1 MHIALRGDNLEK
13 FSRTLHGY
21 NPEEVNSFLDEVINQ
36 VEKLIESNRQKNE
49 EILLLKS
56 QIKNAKTSDE
66 LIKKAQK
73 FDELES
79 TLNKAIVMAENT
91 GEHIRRV
98 AKQER
103 DLMLEEA
110 KKNASIIINDALVR
124 SEKIE
129 YQASLLRKNIIMF
142 KRKLKI
148 NLEEQL
154 KLVDD
159 ITSLNKEYIAEVTLG
174 IKTDTLDITGNIL
187 EKYDVKSI
195 DKEKLETIL
204 KSFIGKYDMKVPIY
218 SAVKVNGKKLYEY
231 AREGKNVELPR
242 KIVYIN
248 SIELLNVNGNKFTF
262 KCNVSKG
269 TYIRSLIND
278 ICNKMN
284 LIGCMSDLIR
294 TKQGKFYIENALD
307 LEDINENTPLIN
319 MIDVIDF
326 PIYEVD
332 EFLFNKIKN
341 GSKLENRYTNEKIAF
356 SYNKKLIG
364 IYIED
369 INDKT
374 KIKPKNI
381 FV

>member
-1 MHIALRGDNLEK
+1 MDGILIINKKENMT
-13 FSRTLHGY
+13 SRDVVNIVSKKLHTKKVGHTGTLD
-21 NPEEVNSFLDEVINQ
+21 PM
-36 VEKLIESNRQKNE
+36 
-49 EILLLKS
+49 
-56 QIKNAKTSDE
+56 AKGV
-66 LIKKAQK
+66 LVVAV
-73 FDELES
+73 
-79 TLNKAIVMAENT
+79 NKA
-91 GEHIRRV
+91 
-98 AKQER
+98 
-103 DLMLEEA
+103 
-110 KKNASIIINDALVR
+110 
-124 SEKIE
+124 
-129 YQASLLRKNIIMF
+129 
-142 KRKLKI
+142 
-148 NLEEQL
+148 L

-187 EKYDVKSI
+187 EKHDVTSI
-195 DKEKLETIL
+195 DKEKLETTL
-204 KSFIGKYDMKVPIY
+204 KSFIGKYDMEVPIY

-231 AREGKNVELPR
+231 AREGKNVVLPR

-278 ICNKMN
+278 ICKKMN
-284 LIGCMSDLIR
+284 SIGCMSDLIR

>member
-1 MHIALRGDNLEK
+1 MDGII
-13 FSRTLHGY
+13 
-21 NPEEVNSFLDEVINQ
+21 VINKPKGITSRE
-36 VEKLIESNRQKNE
+36 VVNKVCKLLNTKKVGHTGTLDPIATGVLVLCVGKATKLV
-49 EILLLKS
+49 EIL
-56 QIKNAKTSDE
+56 TS
-66 LIKKAQK
+66 
-73 FDELES
+73 
-79 TLNKAIVMAENT
+79 
-91 GEHIRRV
+91 
-98 AKQER
+98 
-103 DLMLEEA
+103 
-110 KKNASIIINDALVR
+110 ND
-124 SEKIE
+124 
-129 YQASLLRKNIIMF
+129 
-142 KRKLKI
+142 
-148 NLEEQL
+148 
-154 KLVDD
+154 
-159 ITSLNKEYIAEVTLG
+159 KEYVATVKLG
-174 IKTDTLDITGNIL
+174 ILTDTLDTDGTII
-187 EKYDVKSI
+187 EKKCVNL
-195 DKEKLETIL
+195 DKDKLVNVL
-204 KSFIGKYDMKVPIY
+204 NSFIGTYNQEVPIY

-231 AREGKNVELPR
+231 ARAKKEVTIPKRMVEIK
-242 KIVYIN
+242 KIKL
-248 SIELLNVNGNKFTF
+248 IEFGSDYYKFKVT
-262 KCNVSKG
+262 VSKG

-278 ICNKMN
+278 ICKKMN